1 MALAKHSPYM
11 KERMR
16 LLTEKVS
23 LETNSSCTVTRPFLK
38 MSGIPSGG
46 DERPRLAAA
55 SLPDELQR
63 LWDTMLRLDPD
74 WDMFEWLTERA
85 KEELKIIDANLV
97 REKMR
102 LEQRIARLEALA
114 NRIGRDVELD
124 EGGTRQ
130 CNLFDVFGPARES
143 VEPTHLDED
152 AWDPHPASA
161 HLQYLPDDIGDD
173 PLLAVC
179 AQAILL
185 HFEMKAEEDE
195 LPETLEGLG
204 LALVP
209 RGIESDE
216 LVEGLEW
223 LLDQGS
229 LIEIDEN
236 VFTLA

>member
-1 MALAKHSPYM
+1 
-11 KERMR
+11 
-16 LLTEKVS
+16 
-23 LETNSSCTVTRPFLK
+23 
-38 MSGIPSGG
+38 MSGKPSDG
-46 DERPRLAAA
+46 DERPRLDAAA
-55 SLPDELQR
+55 LPDELQR

-85 KEELKIIDANLV
+85 NEELKIIDANLV

-114 NRIGRDVELD
+114 NRIGRDIKLD

-130 CNLFDVFGPARES
+130 CNLFDAFGS
-143 VEPTHLDED
+143 VHQPDDADQIDDE
-152 AWDPHPASA
+152 AWEPHPASA
-161 HLQYLPDDIGDD
+161 HLQYLPEDIGDD

-185 HFEMKAEEDE
+185 HFEMKEEAGD

-223 LLDQGS
+223 LLEQGS
-229 LIEIDEN
+229 IIEIDEN
-236 VFTLA
+236 IFTLA